1 MFKTVENKKIDE
13 KYYYI
18 KHESGL
24 DIYVVPKN
32 HTSSYALF
40 ATKYGSID
48 NSFRLAGEP
57 EFTQVPDGISH
68 FLEHKMFENEDGVD
82 TFKKYA
88 ETGAS
93 ANAYASFDKTCYLF
107 SVADNGENFEKALE
121 ILLESV
127 THPYFTEENVQKEQ
141 GIIGQEIR
149 MYEDAPGWQVY
160 FQMLA
165 NMYHKHNIRLDICG
179 TDESIAQITAD
190 ILYKCYNTFYNLGN
204 MALCV
209 SGDVTAEQVKK
220 IADKA
225 LGGAAPPVS
234 IERYK
239 VDEPD
244 GVVNS
249 FVEKKLKVSR
259 PLFNIGLKDS
269 ETGLCGNELVKK
281 SRKLGLLAEMMFGG
295 SSDFYTRLYN
305 AGKIDRSFGAGN
317 VTEPEY
323 GYITWGG
330 EADNPRE
337 ILDEIIAEFEAK
349 VKTGLDR
356 EDFERCK
363 RQWYA
368 WSIMTFDST
377 SNIANNFIS
386 NIFLGCDLLD
396 VPEIVAEISLED
408 VERELRRLFV
418 RENFILSVVNPID

>member
-1 MFKTVENKKIDE
+1 MYKTVENKKIDE
-13 KYYYI
+13 KYYFI

-24 DIYVVPKN
+24 DIYIVPKN

-48 NSFRLAGEP
+48 NTFRLAGEP
-57 EFTQVPDGISH
+57 EFTKVPDGISH

-107 SVADNGENFEKALE
+107 SIADNGENFEKALE

-127 THPYFTEENVQKEQ
+127 THPYFTEETVQKEQ

-179 TDESIAQITAD
+179 TDESISKITAD
-190 ILYKCYNTFYNLGN
+190 ILYQCYKTFYNLSN
-204 MALCV
+204 MALCI
-209 SGDVTAEQVKK
+209 SGDVAPEQVKK
-220 IADKA
+220 IADKI
-225 LGGAAPPVS
+225 LKKNEPVT
-234 IERYK
+234 IERFS
-239 VDEPD
+239 DEEPE
-244 GVVNS
+244 GVLNS

-259 PLFNIGLKDS
+259 PLFNIGLKDN
-269 ETGLCGNELVKK
+269 ETGFYGNELVKK
-281 SRKLGLLAEMMFGG
+281 SRELGLLADMIFGR

-305 AGKIDRSFGAGN
+305 AGKIDGSFGAGN

-323 GYITWGG
+323 GYLTWGG
-330 EADNPRE
+330 ESDNPQE
-337 ILDEIIAEFEAK
+337 ILDEIIKEFENK

-368 WSIMTFDST
+368 WSIMTFDNT

-386 NIFLGCDLLD
+386 NLFLGCDLLD
-396 VPEIVAEISLED
+396 LPEIVASITFED
-408 VERELRRLFV
+408 VENRLEKLFK
-418 RENFILSVVNPID
+418 RENFIISIVNPID